1 MANPS
6 DDLEAVRTIVAA
18 LQGFDEKDQ
27 ERIIRWAREKL
38 GLLTSVTAP
47 VTTYQPNTPTNAP
60 TEIRSESRSTDIGT
74 FVKSKNPVSDVQF
87 AATIAYYY
95 RFEASENER
104 KETIAS
110 ADLQEACRK
119 VNRKRLNDPADT
131 LNNAYKLGLLD
142 KGAERGYYSIN
153 SVGENLVAMTLPQ
166 QTQTPVS
173 AHSRKPKTKVTI
185 KKSGKQNSVK
195 SSK

>member
-1 MANPS
+1 MNNTS
-6 DDLEAVRTIVAA
+6 DDLEAVRTIVST
-18 LQGFDEKDQ
+18 LQGFEEKDQ

-38 GLLTSVTAP
+38 GLITNLAAPITAHQVSP
-47 VTTYQPNTPTNAP
+47 STITPA
-60 TEIRSESRSTDIGT
+60 EIQSENRSTDIGT
-74 FVKSKNPVSDVQF
+74 FVRSKNPVSDVQF

-95 RFEASENER
+95 RFEAPANER
-104 KETIAS
+104 KDTVAS

-166 QTQTPVS
+166 QTQASVS
-173 AHSRKPKTKVTI
+173 TRSRKPKTKVVI
-185 KKSGKQNSVK
+185 KNSK
-195 SSK
+195 